1 MTRAGRDEATVE
13 QITGC
18 YGNANQQG
26 TSNLRCATMLAQT
39 TAVFFAFVSTLIS
52 TLLLLYRSL
61 KKKENSRDIFLAVK

>member
-1 MTRAGRDEATVE
+1 
-13 QITGC
+13 
-18 YGNANQQG
+18 
-26 TSNLRCATMLAQT
+26 MLAQT